1 MPSDM
6 VSSRKELEEN
16 RLFKRRRPF
25 FFVPPAE
32 TVSCFQSPCG
42 LPSLC
47 AKVRFR
53 PYWKRRLFLFS
64 KAWGFFILLKDI
76 AKNGRAQPC
85 ALPFFRQ
92 VMAWQS

>member
-1 MPSDM
+1 M
-6 VSSRKELEEN
+6 VSSRKRPEAD

-25 FFVPPAE
+25 FFAPPCRGCKLLSKPLRPPKPLCE
-32 TVSCFQSPCG
+32 GPI
-42 LPSLC
+42 PSVLE
-47 AKVRFR
+47 AKAV
-53 PYWKRRLFLFS
+53 FLFS

-85 ALPFFRQ
+85 ALPFFSQ